1 VTASRRPR
9 RILAVTVIVAAAA
22 AAAWPSGEPAVA
34 QALGDPIVFA
44 AGDIACGSDSGGG
57 SCRQMETSNLFVGA
71 SPDAVLPLGDV
82 QYEAGQLSNFQS
94 FYDPSWGRA
103 KAVTRPAIGNHEL
116 NEPAGQGRGYW
127 TTTTA
132 RACETAW
139 PASAARATT
148 ATTSAPG
155 T

>member
-1 VTASRRPR
+1 MTAR
-9 RILAVTVIVAAAA
+9 
-22 AAAWPSGEPAVA
+22 PSGDPAFA
-34 QALGDPIVFA
+34 QTVSDPVVFA

-71 SPDAVLPLGDV
+71 NPDAVLPLGDV

-94 FYDPSWGRA
+94 FYNPSWGRA

-116 NEPAGQGRGYW
+116 NDPAGKGTGYW
-127 TTTTA
+127 DYYNGVGVQNGLA
-132 RACETAW
+132 V
-139 PASAARATT
+139 SAARATT